1 MTPDSSMA
9 HIHVGS
15 TYTATPLKCVEKDA
29 DGFWCTTPG
38 QDEPSYYLA
47 KEATC
52 FTPAKPT
59 STISSLAIRN
69 FCAAFCYLVAA
80 IFIISRI

>member
-15 TYTATPLKCVEKDA
+15 TYTATPLTCVEKDG
-29 DGFWCTTPG
+29 DGFYCTTPG
-38 QDEPSYYLA
+38 HDDPSYFLA
-47 KEATC
+47 KDAPY

-69 FCAAFCYLVAA
+69 ICAAICYLVAA
-80 IFIISRI
+80 IFIITRI

>member
-29 DGFWCTTPG
+29 EGFWCTTPG

-47 KEATC
+47 KDAPY
-52 FTPAKPT
+52 FAPAKPT
-59 STISSLAIRN
+59 SSISSLDFRN
-69 FCAAFCYLVAA
+69 FCAAICYLAAA
-80 IFIISRI
+80 IFIITRI